1 MLPFEQEL
9 EALALKIDDLEQF
22 SAKHNIDLVKEIEL
36 LKAKEQEIRKKLYS
50 DITPYERV
58 QLARMN
64 NRPNTMDYI
73 NHIFTDFIE
82 LHGDRS
88 YRDDL
93 SIVGGLAKING
104 RAVTVIGHR
113 KGRDTKDNLKFNFGM
128 PHPEGYRKS
137 LRLMKQAEKFNR
149 PIITFID
156 TPGAY
161 CGVGAEERGQGEA
174 IARNLMEMSVL
185 RVPIIAVIISE
196 GGSGGALALAVS
208 DRFIMLENAVF
219 SVITA
224 EGCASILFKDATRAN
239 EAAEA
244 LKLTAADMVRFGI
257 ADELVEE
264 PPGGAHL
271 NPELIMEQVKLSI
284 WKYLEELLPFSPE
297 ELLNQRFIKY
307 RKIGTL
313 KNLAGP

>member
-9 EALALKIDDLEQF
+9 EALALKINDLEQF

-36 LKAKEQEIRKKLYS
+36 LKAKEQEIRKRLYS

-271 NPELIMEQVKLSI
+271 NPKLIMEQVKLSI

-297 ELLNQRFIKY
+297 ELLNQRFVKY